1 MSTCARAPVP
11 FFSEG
16 THMSRKT
23 SQSPGSRPRTRRR
36 NWTQMKPATYLRA
49 QLGEL
54 HEDIAAARDA
64 GSWQAV
70 ARLRSEAQK
79 LRAALDE
86 ARALERAANPRNI
99 TPEEH
104 LANRAEDAAMSE
116 DAELEPY
123 VSEWMRRHKI
133 VIEDFHDFLRSRLHA
148 IDGGIDG

>member
-1 MSTCARAPVP
+1 
-11 FFSEG
+11 
-16 THMSRKT
+16 
-23 SQSPGSRPRTRRR
+23 
-36 NWTQMKPATYLRA
+36 MKPATYLRA

-104 LANRAEDAAMSE
+104 LANRAEDA
-116 DAELEPY
+116 ELEPY